1 MMSEWLAKS
10 PLASALRTF
19 VAVVITLAVADWTT
33 GGTISLDRWQ
43 TWVIAAATSTLPV
56 IVRWLNPADKAFG
69 VGTGKPIELHDIFN
83 DEV

>member
-1 MMSEWLAKS
+1 MQEWLASS

-19 VAVVITLAVADWTT
+19 VAVVLTLAVADWTT

-43 TWVIAAATSTLPV
+43 TWVIAACASALPV

-69 VGTGKPIELHDIFN
+69 HGTGHPHEIHDVFGEE
-83 DEV
+83 D